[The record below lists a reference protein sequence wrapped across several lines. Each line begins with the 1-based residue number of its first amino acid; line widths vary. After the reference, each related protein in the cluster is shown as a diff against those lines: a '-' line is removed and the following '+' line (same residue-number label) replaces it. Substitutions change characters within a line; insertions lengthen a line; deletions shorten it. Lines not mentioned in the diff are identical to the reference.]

1 MKKRLLPSKPM
12 HQKVTYYIFCLIGI
26 IIAFNVAS
34 ISAIVPS
41 VARDLGHPE
50 FVVGK
55 IIWAYMIPYGVCAL
69 FYGPLS
75 RRFSIKS
82 ILITCLSLFSVF
94 SFFSG
99 FANSFN
105 SLFAYR
111 FIVGI
116 FASAMTPLTLLYIS
130 HRFDTNKRGKAVGTF
145 FSITFASSL
154 AGLFLSGLIN
164 WRFIFFIPAVISTA
178 TVIVILNVFPKLSIK
193 IEDQKSRYIQAL
205 KTGKIMRVFLYIF
218 SISFLYH
225 LARQWMGVYFDN
237 KYFLS
242 QFAISSLLTLVSF
255 AGIFGEFFGGRLADK
270 KGRIFTLVTGVLL
283 MSASLLLL
291 PISGAIIFL
300 AVIMLI
306 WGLGWTIN
314 HSGLCAYLTDLPKPY
329 MQEVSSLN
337 SSVRFI
343 SGGLGVA
350 LGGLL
355 IQKSFTLTFS
365 AVGVILLILSVFS
378 RQILKA

>member
-1 MKKRLLPSKPM
+1 M

-41 VARDLGHPE
+41 VSRDLGYPE
-50 FVVGK
+50 FVTGR

-75 RRFSIKS
+75 RKFNIKY
-82 ILITCLSLFSVF
+82 ILIACLSLFSVF
-94 SFFSG
+94 SFLSG
-99 FANSFN
+99 FANTFN

-130 HRFDTNKRGKAVGTF
+130 HRFDANKRGKAVGTF

-154 AGLFLSGLIN
+154 AGLFLSGLID
-164 WRFIFFIPAVISTA
+164 WRFIFFIPAIISTLA
-178 TVIVILNVFPKLSIK
+178 VIVILFSFPKLA
-193 IEDQKSRYIQAL
+193 IEMECTKSKYIQAL
-205 KTGKIMRVFLYIF
+205 KTQKVLRVFLYIF
-218 SISFLYH
+218 SVSFLYH

-237 KYFLS
+237 QYFLS
-242 QFAISSLLTLVSF
+242 QFTISALLTLVSF

-270 KGRIFTLVTGVLL
+270 KGRIFTLAGGGLL
-283 MSASLLLL
+283 MSAALLFL
-291 PISGAIIFL
+291 PASGAVIFL
-300 AVIMLI
+300 AFIMLI

-329 MQEVSSLN
+329 MQEVTSLN

-343 SGGLGVA
+343 AGGLGVA
-350 LGGLL
+350 LGGVLM
-355 IQKSFTLTFS
+355 QKSFTATFA
-365 AVGVILLILSVFS
+365 AVGILLLALSVFS